1 MQEDTA
7 MDSIGENPALELIGR
22 LRKALTEASSHYG
35 VTAGPYALV
44 DFPNHPNVGDSAI
57 WAGELKQLTALLG
70 APPAYVCH
78 YGNYSKRALKAAL
91 PSGPIFI
98 HGGGNFGDIWP
109 NHHRL
114 REAVISDFTDR
125 RIIQLPQTVYFEE
138 QGLDRTAKIIRHHK
152 NFILFVR
159 DQSSYERAKSYFDCP
174 VHLAP
179 DMAFCV
185 GPIARP
191 VEPEHKLLLLLR
203 TDKESARSE
212 GLESI
217 PEDAIVADWLDEEP
231 NFFRRRKVKNLFSSP
246 SRFLQFAF
254 SQNVFREALYEDLV
268 LNRIDRGARLLS
280 SAEYVITD
288 RLHSHI
294 LCVLLG
300 IPHTVLDNSYGKLGA
315 FIEAWTK
322 SCPFLTLAPSLDE
335 ALRRRSRAH
344 LVATR

>member
-1 MQEDTA
+1 
-7 MDSIGENPALELIGR
+7 MDRIVKNLALNLIER
-22 LRKALTEASSHYG
+22 LQRTLTEAAGHYG

-57 WAGELKQLTALLG
+57 WAGELNQLTALLG

-138 QGLDRTAKIIRHHK
+138 QRFEETAKIIRNHK

-159 DQSSYERAKSYFDCP
+159 DQSSFERAELYFDCP

-191 VEPEHKLLLLLR
+191 IPPEHKLLLLLR
-203 TDKESARSE
+203 TDKETARTE
-212 GLESI
+212 GFESI

-231 NFFRRRKVKNLFSSP
+231 NFRRRKFKNRLSSP
-246 SRFLQFAF
+246 SRFLEFAF
-254 SQNVFREALYEDLV
+254 SQNVFKEAFYEDLA
-268 LNRIDRGARLLS
+268 LSRIDRGARLLS
-280 SAEYVITD
+280 SAEHVITD

-300 IPHTVLDNSYGKLGA
+300 IPHTVLDNSYGKLSA

-322 SCPFLTLAPSLDE
+322 SCPFLTLSPSLDE
-335 ALRRRSRAH
+335 ALQRQSQGN